1 MDYWWTALNHW
12 NIGIWSGLP
21 KAKGWLSSQSFQVGH
36 HAVHHGSVFCAP
48 GTVKQVKQFHK
59 FLCLKLVDVLYP
71 MHQNTMIPMIP
82 WYSLK
87 VVLWLYCGARGLEA
101 THASRWCPQDPSGYV
116 NLLETPVLLGFEV
129 KSLSAMDEPDTS
141 VFSTHRFH
149 SFSGG
154 PWFSVTF
161 ATRFTVFFLS
171 KNHEKSAFHIHQG
184 LEESCIKRLLLGVA
198 FAANA
203 GSVLLPISST
213 TTLITLSNW
222 AVRAV
227 SASMTL
233 LCACCFLGKW
243 TWSFDFDVS
252 FGFVLFLHFAVV
264 FAFQSWWYALWHG
277 IFFPLCKVPVLSV
290 WTASAVASN
299 CKAYWGISTIDSPY
313 GAGYSS
319 LDLWH
324 CSSLEILSNFSI
336 LSSSMA
342 LMALNFCP
350 KRSDFFLHPVL
361 IDWGWAPSFAGGA

>member
-1 MDYWWTALNHW
+1 M
-12 NIGIWSGLP
+12 
-21 KAKGWLSSQSFQVGH
+21 
-36 HAVHHGSVFCAP
+36 
-48 GTVKQVKQFHK
+48 
-59 FLCLKLVDVLYP
+59 
-71 MHQNTMIPMIP
+71 
-82 WYSLK
+82 
-87 VVLWLYCGARGLEA
+87 
-101 THASRWCPQDPSGYV
+101 
-116 NLLETPVLLGFEV
+116 
-129 KSLSAMDEPDTS
+129 
-141 VFSTHRFH
+141 
-149 SFSGG
+149 
-154 PWFSVTF
+154 
-161 ATRFTVFFLS
+161 FFLS
-171 KNHEKSAFHIHQG
+171 KNHEKSSFHIHQG

-222 AVRAV
+222 AVRAA

-252 FGFVLFLHFAVV
+252 FGFVLFLHFCGGLCLPKLMICIVAWYILSIV
-264 FAFQSWWYALWHG
+264 QSSCPFCVDRISCRLKLQGLLRDFDHR
-277 IFFPLCKVPVLSV
+277 LSL
-290 WTASAVASN
+290 
-299 CKAYWGISTIDSPY
+299 

-350 KRSDFFLHPVL
+350 KRSDFFCTRFSL
-361 IDWGWAPSFAGGA
+361 IEVEHHHLLVELGESLPCRGGC